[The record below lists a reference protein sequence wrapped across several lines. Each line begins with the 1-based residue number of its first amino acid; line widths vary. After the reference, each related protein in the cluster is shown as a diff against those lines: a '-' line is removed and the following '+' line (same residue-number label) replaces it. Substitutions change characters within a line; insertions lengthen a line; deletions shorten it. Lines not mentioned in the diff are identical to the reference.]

1 MALNNNWET
10 VIGMEVHA
18 QVISKSKLF
27 SRASTLF
34 GQNPNESVS
43 FRDAGF
49 PGMLPVLNQFCV
61 DQAIKTGLGIN
72 GTINLV
78 SYFDRKN
85 YFYPD
90 LPQGYQI
97 SQFFTP
103 IVENGELFI
112 EAENVPLKKI
122 RIERIHLEQDAGK
135 NVHDK
140 SPEYSLIDLN
150 RSGIALMEIVTKPDI
165 SSAEEAALF
174 LTKLRMI
181 LRYLKTCDGN
191 MEEGSMRADI
201 NISVHKPGTPLGTRV
216 EVKNVNSIRFISQA
230 IEYEVARQI
239 EVLENGG
246 QIIQETR
253 LFNSS
258 TGETKTLRTKEDAQD
273 YRYFKD
279 PDLPALKVTKERVDL
294 IKSSMPELPDAKKK
308 RFINE
313 FQLSSYDSEILVSEP
328 EIADYFETVVRY
340 VSESE
345 KKPVSHNVIKII
357 SNWIMCELFAKLNEE
372 KLQIQNSK
380 IPSQNLASLILAIS
394 NETISGKIAKEVFQ
408 IMWDTGKNANTIIE
422 ENGLVQITDNSV
434 IENIIN
440 DVLTENED
448 KVMEYKSGK
457 VKLFGFFVGL
467 IMKKSSGKINP
478 KMLNEILQKM
488 LNS

>member
-1 MALNNNWET
+1 MTTNNNWEI

-34 GQNPNESVS
+34 GQTPNENVS

-49 PGMLPVLNQFCV
+49 PGMLPILNQFCV

-72 GTINLV
+72 GTINLT

-112 EAENVPLKKI
+112 ESENVPLKRI

-140 SPEYSLIDLN
+140 NPQFSLVDLN

-174 LTKLRMI
+174 LTKLRQI

-216 EVKNVNSIRFISQA
+216 EVKNVNSIRFIS
-230 IEYEVARQI
+230 
-239 EVLENGG
+239 
-246 QIIQETR
+246 
-253 LFNSS
+253 
-258 TGETKTLRTKEDAQD
+258 
-273 YRYFKD
+273 
-279 PDLPALKVTKERVDL
+279 
-294 IKSSMPELPDAKKK
+294 
-308 RFINE
+308 
-313 FQLSSYDSEILVSEP
+313 
-328 EIADYFETVVRY
+328 
-340 VSESE
+340 
-345 KKPVSHNVIKII
+345 
-357 SNWIMCELFAKLNEE
+357 
-372 KLQIQNSK
+372 
-380 IPSQNLASLILAIS
+380 
-394 NETISGKIAKEVFQ
+394 
-408 IMWDTGKNANTIIE
+408 
-422 ENGLVQITDNSV
+422 
-434 IENIIN
+434 
-440 DVLTENED
+440 
-448 KVMEYKSGK
+448 
-457 VKLFGFFVGL
+457 
-467 IMKKSSGKINP
+467 
-478 KMLNEILQKM
+478 
-488 LNS
+488 

>member
-1 MALNNNWET
+1 MVLNNNWEI

-34 GQNPNESVS
+34 GQNQNESVS

-112 EAENVPLKKI
+112 ESENVPLKKI

-135 NVHDK
+135 NIHDK

-150 RSGIALMEIVTKPDI
+150 RAGIALMEIVTKPDI

-216 EVKNVNSIRFISQA
+216 EIKNVNSIRFISQA

-239 EVLENGG
+239 DVIENGG
-246 QIIQETR
+246 KIIQETR
-253 LFNSS
+253 LFNSA

-279 PDLPALKVTKERVDL
+279 PDLPALKLTKERVETIRSL
-294 IKSSMPELPDAKKK
+294 MPELPDQKKN
-308 RFINE
+308 RFIND
-313 FQLSSYDSEILVSEP
+313 FQLSLYDAEILVSEP
-328 EIADYFETVVRY
+328 EIANYFETVVRY
-340 VSESE
+340 VSESK
-345 KKPVSHNVIKII
+345 KKPINQNIIKII

-372 KLQIQNSK
+372 RLQIQNSK
-380 IPSQNLASLILAIS
+380 ISSQNLASLILAIS
-394 NETISGKIAKEVFQ
+394 NEIISGKIAKEVFQ
-408 IMWDTGKNANTIIE
+408 IMWDTGKNADIIIE
-422 ENGLVQITDNSV
+422 ENSLVQITDNSI

-440 DVLTENED
+440 EVLAANQD
-448 KVMEYKSGK
+448 KVTEYKSGK

-478 KMLNEILQKM
+478 KMLNDTLQKI